1 MFSNILKI
9 NNHKEKKNN
18 IIKIKSKQTIFDKDI
33 KDKVILFTQ
42 FYIPNNEERYKE
54 IKETLKINVNN
65 KLINHII
72 LINERKYTEKEMGIH
87 DKKII
92 QIIKNGR
99 MTFADVIKNIK
110 KYSNIRGYIIV
121 SNSDIFFDKSLSN
134 IFKSNL
140 FSEKKIYSQLRLEYD
155 KNNINNYK
163 LFNLIDWCVDTWIF
177 HTNKIQYF
185 NNINDLDVKLG
196 TRGIDQIIPYFFYM
210 NGFKIYNEPFFIKTY
225 HNHHNN
231 YRTWEKNAV
240 IPPKML
246 LCSPNL
252 KNK

>member
-18 IIKIKSKQTIFDKDI
+18 IIIKIKSKQTIFDKDI

-121 SNSDIFFDKSLSN
+121 SNSDIFFDKSLSCFELVFLQN
-134 IFKSNL
+134 
-140 FSEKKIYSQLRLEYD
+140 
-155 KNNINNYK
+155 
-163 LFNLIDWCVDTWIF
+163 
-177 HTNKIQYF
+177 
-185 NNINDLDVKLG
+185 
-196 TRGIDQIIPYFFYM
+196 
-210 NGFKIYNEPFFIKTY
+210 
-225 HNHHNN
+225 
-231 YRTWEKNAV
+231 
-240 IPPKML
+240 
-246 LCSPNL
+246 
-252 KNK
+252 